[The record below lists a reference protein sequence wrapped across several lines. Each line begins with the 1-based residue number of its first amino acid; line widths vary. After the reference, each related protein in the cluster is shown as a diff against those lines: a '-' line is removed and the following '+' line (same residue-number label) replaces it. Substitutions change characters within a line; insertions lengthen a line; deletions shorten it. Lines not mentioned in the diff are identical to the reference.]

1 MIASTAH
8 KRNGEHTRACLI
20 TNASTG
26 NTSQK
31 HANTAHAD
39 TAAMSMMNLS
49 LAIGDGVGG
58 LAQEGVIACIVCVV
72 NVFYCVISF
81 FYFLLLLC
89 NEHSTGV
96 APLHLSALFL
106 TLTNNGSTDSLF
118 SVDYDFDHMTYC
130 ICRHKDGLNRN

>member
-1 MIASTAH
+1 MIESTAH

-72 NVFYCVISF
+72 YDVNILCHFI
-81 FYFLLLLC
+81 LLLFC
-89 NEHSTGV
+89 NQHSASV
-96 APLHLSALFL
+96 EPSHLSP
-106 TLTNNGSTDSLF
+106 
-118 SVDYDFDHMTYC
+118 
-130 ICRHKDGLNRN
+130 